1 MRIRTKIFTVVLFF
15 ALGICKNISSSEA
28 SVGRYINYNK
38 RQSYLENAPI
48 GIGAMEAWKIPG
60 GKGENVKIIDIE
72 VGYNDK
78 HKDLNLFYIGYNSHL
93 DTNHAT
99 AVLGI
104 LGALENNFG
113 ITGIAYKA
121 KLGFYGFDAGMK
133 DEVDEE
139 YITSIVNAIR
149 ESSKHLE
156 AGDVLV
162 IEQEMAGPNNGEYIL
177 VEYWN
182 KIFYELKKITTR
194 GIHCVEA
201 AGNGGSNLDDSIYN
215 NAFNLKYR
223 DSGCVV
229 VGAGDPETKERLS
242 FSNYGSRVDA
252 QGYGRN
258 VFTLGYGY
266 YDNILDLE
274 TTDRFNGTSSAT
286 PIVAGAIALV
296 SSIAKNNGIVINPL
310 KMRDALRAT
319 GTNQGLRSLDYRIG
333 NLPNV
338 IELVKYFN
346 L

>member
-1 MRIRTKIFTVVLFF
+1 MKTFTVVLFF
-15 ALGICKNISSSEA
+15 VLSICKNVSSSEA
-28 SVGRYINYNK
+28 STGQSLNYNK
-38 RQSYLENAPI
+38 RQAYLENAPI

-78 HKDLNLFYIGYNSHL
+78 HKDLNLFYVGYNSHL
-93 DTNHAT
+93 DINHAT

-104 LGALENNFG
+104 LGAVENNFG
-113 ITGIAYKA
+113 ITGIAHKA

-162 IEQEMAGPNNGEYIL
+162 IEQEMVGPAGEYIL

-182 KIFYELKKITTR
+182 EIFYALKKVTSK

-201 AGNGGSNLDDSIYN
+201 SGNGGSNLDDSTYK

-223 DSGCVV
+223 DSGCIV

-252 QGYGRN
+252 QGHGRN

-266 YDNILDLE
+266 YDNIPDLE

-296 SSIAKNNGIVINPL
+296 SSIAKYNGLIINPL

-319 GTNQGLRSLDYRIG
+319 GTHQGLESLDYRIG
-333 NLPNV
+333 SLPNV

-346 L
+346 LY

>member
-1 MRIRTKIFTVVLFF
+1 MKTFVIILISFLS
-15 ALGICKNISSSEA
+15 ICKNVSSSETPTGQ
-28 SVGRYINYNK
+28 SLNYNK
-38 RQSYLENAPI
+38 RQTYLENAPI
-48 GIGAMEAWKIPG
+48 GIGAIEAWKFPG

-72 VGYNDK
+72 VGYNEK
-78 HKDLNLFYIGYNSHL
+78 HKDLNLFYVGYNSHL
-93 DTNHAT
+93 NINHAT

-113 ITGIAYKA
+113 ITGIAHKA

-149 ESSKHLE
+149 ESSKQLE

-162 IEQEMAGPNNGEYIL
+162 IEQEMLGPNGEFIL

-182 KIFYELKKITTR
+182 KIFYELKKVTSR

-201 AGNGGSNLDDSIYN
+201 SGNGGSNLDDSTYK

-223 DSGCVV
+223 DSGCIVI
-229 VGAGDPETKERLS
+229 GAGDPETKERLS

-252 QGYGRN
+252 QGYGKN

-266 YDNILDLE
+266 YENTPDLE

-286 PIVAGAIALV
+286 PIVAGAVALV
-296 SSIAKNNGIVINPL
+296 SSIAKNNGLIISPIE
-310 KMRDALRAT
+310 MRDALRET
-319 GTNQGLRSLDYRIG
+319 GTHQGLGSWDYRIG

-346 L
+346 LE